1 MLAKTFPHL
10 PAWCLRGSLPEF
22 GAAAGFTPDPEVF
35 MSRYIL
41 ALGILGV
48 MALAAPAMAEDSTDT
63 YGSTPLAQPLNQR
76 FVLIVLDQAD
86 RDLTKGDPKINM
98 MFDTQTGRS
107 WILEYSR
114 KPNSNEQG
122 YVWVEVPY
130 AKPPTN

>member
-1 MLAKTFPHL
+1 
-10 PAWCLRGSLPEF
+10 
-22 GAAAGFTPDPEVF
+22 
-35 MSRYIL
+35 MSRNIL
-41 ALGILGV
+41 ALSLLPL
-48 MALAAPAMAEDSTDT
+48 MALAAPALAEDYQPEFAT
-63 YGSTPLAQPLNQR
+63 TPVAQPLSQR

-86 RDLTKGDPKINM
+86 RDLAKGDPRINM

-107 WILEYSR
+107 WILEYAQ

>member
-1 MLAKTFPHL
+1 
-10 PAWCLRGSLPEF
+10 
-22 GAAAGFTPDPEVF
+22 
-35 MSRYIL
+35 MSRRIL
-41 ALGILGV
+41 ALGIV
-48 MALAAPAMAEDSTDT
+48 AAMALANGA
-63 YGSTPLAQPLNQR
+63 LAQENDEAAPPVAQPINQR

-86 RDLTKGDPKINM
+86 RDLTKGDPRINM

-114 KPNSNEQG
+114 KPDSNEQG

>member
-1 MLAKTFPHL
+1 
-10 PAWCLRGSLPEF
+10 
-22 GAAAGFTPDPEVF
+22 

-41 ALGILGV
+41 ALGVLSV
-48 MALAAPAMAEDSTDT
+48 MALAMPAMAQQNTAT
-63 YGSTPLAQPLNQR
+63 APAPVTTPAPVAEPLNQR
-76 FVLIVLDQAD
+76 FVLIVLDQVD

-107 WILEYSR
+107 WILEFSR

-130 AKPPTN
+130 TKPPTN

>member
-1 MLAKTFPHL
+1 MVEPPFPHL
-10 PAWCLRGSLPEF
+10 PTFERHGLLLEGLGRSRNLQEGL
-22 GAAAGFTPDPEVF
+22 
-35 MSRYIL
+35 MSRNIL
-41 ALGILGV
+41 ALSLLPL
-48 MALAAPAMAEDSTDT
+48 MALAAPALAEDYHPEFAT
-63 YGSTPLAQPLNQR
+63 TPVAQPLSQR

-86 RDLTKGDPKINM
+86 RDLAKGDPRVNM

-107 WILEYSR
+107 WILEYAQ

>member
-1 MLAKTFPHL
+1 
-10 PAWCLRGSLPEF
+10 
-22 GAAAGFTPDPEVF
+22 
-35 MSRYIL
+35 MSRYVMPRVL
-41 ALGILGV
+41 PLLLVVTALTGPAAAQDSTYTV
-48 MALAAPAMAEDSTDT
+48 SPTPVAAPLS
-63 YGSTPLAQPLNQR
+63 QR

-107 WILEYSR
+107 WVLEYSR
-114 KPNSNEQG
+114 KPDSNEQG

>member
-1 MLAKTFPHL
+1 
-10 PAWCLRGSLPEF
+10 
-22 GAAAGFTPDPEVF
+22 
-35 MSRYIL
+35 MSRSLLAFALL
-41 ALGILGV
+41 ALS
-48 MALAAPAMAEDSTDT
+48 AAPAAAQELAT
-63 YGSTPLAQPLNQR
+63 TPVTEPLSQR

-86 RDLTKGDPKINM
+86 RDLAKGDPKINM

-114 KPNSNEQG
+114 KPSSNEQG

>member
-1 MLAKTFPHL
+1 
-10 PAWCLRGSLPEF
+10 
-22 GAAAGFTPDPEVF
+22 
-35 MSRYIL
+35 MSRNIL
-41 ALGILGV
+41 ALMLLPLV
-48 MALAAPAMAEDSTDT
+48 ALAAPALAEDYQPEFAT
-63 YGSTPLAQPLNQR
+63 TPIAQPLSQR

-86 RDLTKGDPKINM
+86 RDLAKGDPRINM

-107 WILEYSR
+107 WILEYAQ

>member
-1 MLAKTFPHL
+1 
-10 PAWCLRGSLPEF
+10 
-22 GAAAGFTPDPEVF
+22 
-35 MSRYIL
+35 MSRNIL
-41 ALGILGV
+41 ALSLLPL
-48 MALAAPAMAEDSTDT
+48 MALAAPALAEDYQPEFAT
-63 YGSTPLAQPLNQR
+63 TPVAQPLSQR

-86 RDLTKGDPKINM
+86 RDLSKGDPRINM

-107 WILEYSR
+107 WILEYAQ

>member
-1 MLAKTFPHL
+1 M
-10 PAWCLRGSLPEF
+10 RRR
-22 GAAAGFTPDPEVF
+22 
-35 MSRYIL
+35 MI
-41 ALGILGV
+41 
-48 MALAAPAMAEDSTDT
+48 ALAALALLAPPAAAQELAT
-63 YGSTPLAQPLNQR
+63 TPVTEPLSQR

-86 RDLTKGDPKINM
+86 RDLAKGDPKINM

>member
-1 MLAKTFPHL
+1 MLGQHSAHL
-10 PAWCLRGSLPEF
+10 PRRAGHVSLSGFGGGNRVPPLRWRDL
-22 GAAAGFTPDPEVF
+22 
-35 MSRYIL
+35 MSRYVL
-41 ALGILGV
+41 ALLA
-48 MALAAPAMAEDSTDT
+48 MTALTAPAAAQDSTYTVSPTPVAAPLS
-63 YGSTPLAQPLNQR
+63 QR

-86 RDLTKGDPKINM
+86 RDLVKGDPKINM

>member
-1 MLAKTFPHL
+1 MLGFCAL
-10 PAWCLRGSLPEF
+10 WAMAF
-22 GAAAGFTPDPEVF
+22 GMPAAAQETG
-35 MSRYIL
+35 S
-41 ALGILGV
+41 
-48 MALAAPAMAEDSTDT
+48 AAPPAYA
-63 YGSTPLAQPLNQR
+63 GAPVAQPISQR

-86 RDLTKGDPKINM
+86 RDLTKGDPRINM

-114 KPNSNEQG
+114 RPDSNEEG

>member
-1 MLAKTFPHL
+1 MSRHILVVGVLAAIALAT
-10 PAWCLRGSLPEF
+10 S
-22 GAAAGFTPDPEVF
+22 AAAEDNTYTYAPTPV
-35 MSRYIL
+35 
-41 ALGILGV
+41 
-48 MALAAPAMAEDSTDT
+48 
-63 YGSTPLAQPLNQR
+63 AQPLSQR

>member
-1 MLAKTFPHL
+1 
-10 PAWCLRGSLPEF
+10 
-22 GAAAGFTPDPEVF
+22 
-35 MSRYIL
+35 MSRYALAFITL
-41 ALGILGV
+41 AL
-48 MALAAPAMAEDSTDT
+48 MAPAAPAMAQETGNAAIPG
-63 YGSTPLAQPLNQR
+63 YVGAPVAQPISQR

-86 RDLTKGDPKINM
+86 RDLTKGDPRINM

-114 KPNSNEQG
+114 KPDSNEQG

>member
-1 MLAKTFPHL
+1 
-10 PAWCLRGSLPEF
+10 
-22 GAAAGFTPDPEVF
+22 
-35 MSRYIL
+35 MSRYVLPRVLPLLL
-41 ALGILGV
+41 A
-48 MALAAPAMAEDSTDT
+48 MTALTGPAAAQDDTYTVSPTPVAAPLS
-63 YGSTPLAQPLNQR
+63 QR

-130 AKPPTN
+130 ATPPTN